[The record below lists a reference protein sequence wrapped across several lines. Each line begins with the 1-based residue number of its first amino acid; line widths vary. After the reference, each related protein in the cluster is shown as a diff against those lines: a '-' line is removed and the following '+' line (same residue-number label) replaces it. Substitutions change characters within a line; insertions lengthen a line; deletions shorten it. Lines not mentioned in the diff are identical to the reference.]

1 MGWPGSTARAPIF
14 GTGASR
20 SNTTIGWRSWKPR
33 RRRPNAAGGDSRSD
47 ATGVAWR
54 PEGEKPSAN
63 EVPITPAFSRLFPLS
78 SVTMKSR
85 KIALEPCIHAD
96 FRGKPAVGRARL
108 ELATNALKGRCST
121 IELPTRFAERSGA
134 TKAQCRVTQ
143 AGNEVSRRL
152 LHNDTGG
159 KSR

>member
-1 MGWPGSTARAPIF
+1 MGWPGSTASGPFF
-14 GTGASR
+14 GMGAR
-20 SNTTIGWRSWKPR
+20 PSNTTTGWRTRKPR

-85 KIALEPCIHAD
+85 KIALEPCIYAG

-121 IELPTRFAERSGA
+121 IELPTRFAKRRGA
-134 TKAQCRVTQ
+134 TKARCRVTQ
-143 AGNEVSRRL
+143 AGNEASHPL

-159 KSR
+159 KCR